1 MFFFILLSKIPFWL
15 LYRVSDVFYF
25 FMYYFPGYRKKIV
38 KENLIKSFPSKNK
51 KEINLLAKGF
61 YSNLADLT
69 LETLKIPAIKKPD
82 MQKHVK
88 ILNMHKIHSYLDKQ
102 QSVIVLTGHQCNWEW
117 LLLASS
123 LECRYPIDAVYKP
136 MQISFLNNLFINFR
150 SKFGARPLAMK
161 EVYRSVVRNKEEV
174 RVIAMVADQTPA
186 HSEIQYFTTFM
197 NQNTAF
203 FVGADK
209 IARHTDYPVLFL
221 DMKRIKRGY
230 YEAEF
235 HVLKEASFDDTKFGL
250 IESYA
255 RMLENSIN
263 KNPSDW
269 LWSHRRWKHQFMK
282 IRRKGIK
289 EERSKEE

>member
-15 LYRVSDVFYF
+15 LYRLSDVFCF
-25 FMYYFPGYRKKIV
+25 FMCYFPGYRKKIV
-38 KENLIKSFPSKNK
+38 KENLIKSFPTKNK
-51 KEINLLAKGF
+51 KEINSLTKDF
-61 YSNLADLT
+61 YSNLSDLT
-69 LETLKIPAIKKPD
+69 LETLKIPTLRKQD
-82 MQKHVK
+82 LQTRVK
-88 ILNMHKIHSYLDKQ
+88 ILNMDRIHAYLDKA
-102 QSVIVLTGHQCNWEW
+102 QSVLVLTGHQCNWEW
-117 LLLASS
+117 LLLACSI
-123 LECRYPIDAVYKP
+123 ECRYPIDAVYKP
-136 MQISFLNNLFINFR
+136 LQINFLDKLFINLR

-161 EVYRSVVRNKEEV
+161 EVYRSVVRNKNEV
-174 RVIAMVADQTPA
+174 RVVAMVADQTPA
-186 HSEIQYFTTFM
+186 HSEIQYFTSFM

-209 IARHTDYPVLFL
+209 IARHTNYPVLFL

-235 HVLKEASFDDTKFGL
+235 QLLKEAPFDTTKFGV

-255 RMLENSIN
+255 RILESSIN

-282 IRRKGIK
+282 IRRKGV
-289 EERSKEE
+289 EEDRSKEE